1 VRSKTPQAPPRASLP
16 RGRSLYLRG
25 RPGKDV
31 AYCCA
36 GLQPGVLADSGQ
48 FLINE
53 LIVHVDFKFPII
65 RLIRAWVVK
74 SCCILLQTTDS
85 RLPCPEANLANPD
98 ELVIFMTLP
107 VGVDELIIPGVLASR
122 DIPVHLT
129 ERYFA
134 RQGRYV
140 EIRVPASRLEDA
152 RRALDD
158 AKRVGENLDS
168 GTEV

>member
-1 VRSKTPQAPPRASLP
+1 
-16 RGRSLYLRG
+16 
-25 RPGKDV
+25 
-31 AYCCA
+31 
-36 GLQPGVLADSGQ
+36 LAD
-48 FLINE
+48 
-53 LIVHVDFKFPII
+53 
-65 RLIRAWVVK
+65 
-74 SCCILLQTTDS
+74 
-85 RLPCPEANLANPD
+85 PD

-129 ERYFA
+129 ERYLA

-152 RRALDD
+152 KRALAD

-168 GTEV
+168 STEV

>member
-1 VRSKTPQAPPRASLP
+1 MI
-16 RGRSLYLRG
+16 RGNLY
-25 RPGKDV
+25 
-31 AYCCA
+31 
-36 GLQPGVLADSGQ
+36 
-48 FLINE
+48 
-53 LIVHVDFKFPII
+53 
-65 RLIRAWVVK
+65 
-74 SCCILLQTTDS
+74 
-85 RLPCPEANLANPD
+85 PEADLANPD

-129 ERYFA
+129 ERYLA

-168 GTEV
+168 NTEV